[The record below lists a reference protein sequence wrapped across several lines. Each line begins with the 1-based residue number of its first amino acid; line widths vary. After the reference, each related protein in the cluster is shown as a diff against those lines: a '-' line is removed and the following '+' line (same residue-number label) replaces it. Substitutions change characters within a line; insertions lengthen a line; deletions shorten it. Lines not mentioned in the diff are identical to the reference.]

1 MHFFHFFLSFF
12 FFFFSLFFIFLS
24 FSLFFRGGSTFLEG
38 FSFSSGSGAYLV
50 HKTNDSRSDHNGL
63 QAYATISL
71 RCSVGRVGVSGPSGF
86 NVSFGFVHQRLR
98 GLFGL
103 KNTRPRMK
111 RHGSKGICNPFRAWL
126 LWLAL
131 GFGSVWVR
139 RVCPKPADSALG
151 FRVYDCHFLPTF
163 CQLLPTFCQPFDNLC
178 QPFANLLPTS
188 CQPFRKLL

>member
-1 MHFFHFFLSFF
+1 MKSQNETPQSHPSGGQGEMPMIINVFFFLFSLFLCIFSFF
-12 FFFFSLFFIFLS
+12 SFFLFLLFFSLFYLFIFFS
-24 FSLFFRGGSTFLEG
+24 FFFRGGSTFLEG

-103 KNTRPRMK
+103 KNIRPRMK

-151 FRVYDCHFLPTF
+151 FRVYDWV
-163 CQLLPTFCQPFDNLC
+163 
-178 QPFANLLPTS
+178 
-188 CQPFRKLL
+188 